1 LKEII
6 LKKTCNGCGFSIL
19 RDPGLAIPPAETQN
33 KMNDPYIKN
42 TLYVK
47 VETKYGNKLVYPNC
61 CLSAAFT
68 RLINKKTLPAHAVKE
83 IKAMGFKF
91 EVKSEEL

>member
-1 LKEII
+1 
-6 LKKTCNGCGFSIL
+6 
-19 RDPGLAIPPAETQN
+19 
-33 KMNDPYIKN
+33 MNDPYIKN

>member
-1 LKEII
+1 
-6 LKKTCNGCGFSIL
+6 
-19 RDPGLAIPPAETQN
+19 
-33 KMNDPYIKN
+33 MNNPYVKN

-61 CLSAAFT
+61 PLSLAFT
-68 RLINKKTLPAHAVKE
+68 RLINKKTLPPHAVEE